1 MGVPLTTHR
10 ISVEEHLSTP
20 EYDHS
25 EYVGGEIVDLN
36 VGTRDH
42 SKIQKRCARRLDEY
56 ADAHPRM
63 FFGTEAH
70 CRLSIA
76 DEVSYRLP
84 DVALI
89 VDDDQPHERY
99 SNRAPDLAVE
109 IKSPEDTVAAQL
121 ANFSDYVANG
131 CKLGW
136 LMLPDEGS
144 VIVLQPAAAPRTAV
158 RGEIL
163 DGGNLLPGFSV
174 PVDDLF
180 A

>member
-1 MGVPLTTHR
+1 MCRIRCFARDTLLAMGVPLTTHR
-10 ISVEEHLSTP
+10 ISVEEYLSTP

-25 EYVGGEIVDLN
+25 EYVGGEVVDLN

-42 SKIQKRCARRLDEY
+42 SIIQKRCARRLDEY

-76 DEVSYRLP
+76 DEVRYRLL

-99 SNRAPDLAVE
+99 INRAPDLAVE
-109 IKSPEDTVAAQL
+109 IKSPEDMVTAQF
-121 ANFSDYVANG
+121 AKFSDYFA
-131 CKLGW
+131 
-136 LMLPDEGS
+136 M
-144 VIVLQPAAAPRTAV
+144 AV
-158 RGEIL
+158 RSVGSCSL
-163 DGGNLLPGFSV
+163 TKAALSCYNPLPPRAPGYGGRS
-174 PVDDLF
+174 
-180 A
+180 